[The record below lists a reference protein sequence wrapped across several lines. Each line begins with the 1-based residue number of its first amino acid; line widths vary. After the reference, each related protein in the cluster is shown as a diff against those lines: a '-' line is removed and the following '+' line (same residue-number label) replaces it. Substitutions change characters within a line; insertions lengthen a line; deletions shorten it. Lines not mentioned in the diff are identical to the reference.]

1 MMDLSMY
8 VPDKDWKTLLK
19 FIYYVIVLMKF
30 IYYYVISIMYY

>member
-1 MMDLSMY
+1 MY
-8 VPDKDWKTLLK
+8 VSDKDWKTLLK